1 MAKAFSAPGKALLAG
16 GYLVLD
22 PQYKAYVVALSS
34 RMHAVVEHAP
44 SNESKVT
51 VESTQFN
58 NDKWVYKVE
67 KNEAGN
73 FIPVEAKNLENPFIE
88 KTILNAFN
96 YFQPANGIDIKIS
109 IYSDAGYHS
118 QTDSVV
124 KKNQFKSFNFYKE
137 TVAKVPKTGL
147 GSSAGLVTVVTT
159 TLVSVFLESF
169 DLKNAETQTLV
180 HNLAQVS
187 HCQAQGKVGS
197 GFDVAAAT
205 FGSILYQRFDPALIN
220 GLPDVSSSAEY
231 RQALHQ
237 LVSKTSWNFTAEQ
250 INLPK
255 GLKVV
260 IGDVNN
266 GSETTKLVAEVK
278 EWRAHNGARAKEV
291 YSCINEGN
299 VRFIEG
305 LEQLNEL
312 AEKDPESYTDVIKSI
327 ETKRTINPA
336 LLNIITGV
344 FQARGNFR
352 LITQES
358 DAQVEPTSQKALLD
372 AASELPGVLTGM
384 IPGAGGYDAI
394 ALITTADCPVQDL
407 AKENDFLANVTF
419 LDLKQENAGLQE
431 EDPTHYTN
439 LN

>member
-22 PQYKAYVVALSS
+22 PKYKAYVVALSS

-44 SNESKVT
+44 SNESRVT
-51 VESTQFN
+51 VESSQFN
-58 NDKWVYKVE
+58 NDRWSYKIE
-67 KNEAGN
+67 KNGAGN
-73 FIPVEAKNLENPFIE
+73 FIPVEANNLQNPFIE
-88 KTILNAFN
+88 KTILNVFN
-96 YFQPANGIDIKIS
+96 YSQPENGIDIKIS

-118 QTDSVV
+118 QANSVV
-124 KKNQFKSFNFYKE
+124 KKNQYNSFNFYKD
-137 TVAKVPKTGL
+137 TVANVPKTGL
-147 GSSAGLVTVVTT
+147 GSSAGLVTVVTSA
-159 TLVSVFLESF
+159 LLSCFLQNF
-169 DLKNAETQTLV
+169 DLKSTETQTCI

-220 GLPDVSSSAEY
+220 DLPDVSSSAEY
-231 RQALHQ
+231 KETLNK
-237 LVSKTSWNFTAEQ
+237 LVSKTSWKFSAEK

-278 EWRAHNGARAKEV
+278 EWRAHNGSRAKDV
-291 YSCINEGN
+291 YNCIDEGN
-299 VRFIEG
+299 MRFIQG

-312 AEKDPESYTDVIKSI
+312 AEKDPESYTNVIKSI
-327 ETKRTINPA
+327 DTKRTVNPA

-352 LITQES
+352 IITQES
-358 DAQVEPTSQKALLD
+358 GAQVEPMAQKTLLD
-372 AASELPGVLTGM
+372 SATELPGVLTGM

-394 ALITTADCPVQDL
+394 ALITTADCPIHEL

-419 LDLKQENAGLQE
+419 LDLKQESAGLQE
-431 EDPTHYTN
+431 EDQAHYTN